1 VLDVSTIKIDNML
14 DAALDAGALGGKIT
28 GSGGGGC
35 MFAYAPNNPEI
46 VAEAIEKTGG
56 RSFIINSDIGT
67 SVG

>member
-46 VAEAIEKTGG
+46 VAEAIEKAGG
-56 RSFIINSDIGT
+56 RSFIINSDNGT
-67 SVG
+67 SVE